1 MKVYI
6 KIQNKNLMLK
16 NKMANDATHIHKEIL
31 IQFQINTEIIIK
43 KKFLKLNTS
52 KEFWQ
57 VQKLESLRYSIVQK
71 ENILIK
77 SEKHNSSKIENQIK
91 KIMAKMP
98 IKNIH
103 LLGNIGIL

>member
-16 NKMANDATHIHKEIL
+16 NKMVNDATLILKEIL

-43 KKFLKLNTS
+43 KKFPKLNTS

-57 VQKLESLRYSIVQK
+57 VQKLESLRYSIVQR

-77 SEKHNSSKIENQIK
+77 SEKHNSSKIEKKIK
-91 KIMAKMP
+91 KIMEKMP
-98 IKNIH
+98 IRNIH